1 VPQRKA
7 VRTQAKGNIFNR
19 VGEGTRR
26 LIRETVGELRKVSWP
41 TRQEATNLT
50 WIVLVVIVI
59 VGIYFFVI
67 DSVLS
72 LAINFMLGLG

>member
-7 VRTQAKGNIFNR
+7 VRAQAKGNIFNR
-19 VGEGTRR
+19 IGDGIRR
-26 LIRETVGELRKVSWP
+26 MIRETVGELRKVSWP

-72 LAINFMLGLG
+72 LAINFVLGLG